1 MQYLLIN
8 IFNLLIYSALEV
20 IKLTKDE
27 EKAAAKQRRA
37 DLYAEYLVS
46 GKKNYR
52 QFALMKGDLTVVRY
66 WQMLSKAAKELAS

>member
-1 MQYLLIN
+1 M
-8 IFNLLIYSALEV
+8 
-20 IKLTKDE
+20 TKDE

-37 DLYAEYLVS
+37 ELYAEYQAS

>member
-1 MQYLLIN
+1 M
-8 IFNLLIYSALEV
+8 
-20 IKLTKDE
+20 TKDE

-37 DLYAEYLVS
+37 ELYAEYQVWD
-46 GKKNYR
+46 GGGKKKNYR